1 MKRLSL
7 IASAAVIVLANLLAL
22 LHAQR
27 NRTGSTEADL
37 KLTQRELRYY
47 KDSAPDDSGV
57 SLNLQWID
65 PNAHF
70 FSDQENPAAWLDE
83 TKLRSLGFAC
93 SVSAASPDAGNYY
106 KRQRPRRV
114 FVALE
119 YDGPAWRAWAERYER
134 ARANPRAGVQ
144 PGDSTDAALDFSRL
158 VAIDAD
164 LNPLKL
170 RARYPDRQAVLVVP
184 AVVSITWVPAD
195 SGTRPEP
202 KRSARLTGNIQIPS
216 SIHVPRPFSDEF
228 RHLTKNPS
236 GPSNHKP
243 VYRVHIGYG
252 ALLEPWVVGV
262 DFQR

>member
-37 KLTQRELRYY
+37 TLTQRELRYY
-47 KDSAPDDSGV
+47 NGSAPDDSGV
-57 SLNLQWID
+57 SLNLQWTD
-65 PNAHF
+65 PNAYF
-70 FSDQENPAAWLDE
+70 FSDKENPAAWLDE

-106 KRQRPRRV
+106 QRQRPRRV
-114 FVALE
+114 FVVLE

-134 ARANPRAGVQ
+134 ARVNRRAGVQ
-144 PGDSTDAALDFSRL
+144 PGDSTDEALDFSRL

-164 LNPLKL
+164 VNPLKL
-170 RARYPDRQAVLVVP
+170 RARYPDRQTVLVAP
-184 AVVSITWVPAD
+184 AVVSITWLPAD
-195 SGTRPEP
+195 SGTKLNP
-202 KRSARLTGNIQIPS
+202 KRSARLTGSMQIPS

-228 RHLTKNPS
+228 RHLTKNPNRTS
-236 GPSNHKP
+236 DHEP
-243 VYRVHIGYG
+243 VYRVHLRYG